1 MGNFE
6 EIKCIGKYAARLGQ
20 SLSSSVATFQTDR
33 FSHYASIILKK
44 FLISIKKTVF
54 L

>member
-33 FSHYASIILKK
+33 LKEIYFSFQFENK
-44 FLISIKKTVF
+44 FNSS
-54 L
+54 